1 VLNPSTSAYFSLQP
15 LTSVVTTTFYSQ
27 VAEFSPEIQYPNAYN
42 HYQLIFGIPFTFLP
56 QFK

>member
-42 HYQLIFGIPFTFLP
+42 HYQLFEQHSLH
-56 QFK
+56 Q